1 MLDPIFKRIIEEI
14 KRVTESY
21 KQTKTEEVLLARD
34 WEFIFSEIDGWVVI
48 FCSASNEYG
57 GYWVYPMLY
66 PESKIVTLKES
77 LPSYSINPSS
87 GGYDHVMSGDE
98 HWIEPYWKDNEDLN
112 SSEIPF
118 FFQRHHYGRP
128 KGEENYIEFNQLVT
142 HPLGLH
148 YSELKQALCTVD
160 DSGEE
165 IEKIKIIKEQGVHFV
180 AVRRRTLDKL
190 LHLGKWVLVRYVD
203 FTRHEKNFY
212 NIDGC
217 DIKTVEPKEYEA
229 KYEMRYCKLKYV
241 EFRGAQIKRPLT
253 PKKKVVSFWSDE
265 EEDQKKYASFIVQDW
280 KNKRILEDY
289 SIAPE
294 NFANYFT
301 ESDLPF
307 EISPIYFK
315 PEVLDKYKHNPD
327 KYEMSERSI
336 YCRGG
341 WHLKTY
347 DINEY
352 NQVHTYAIYLGRL
365 PYSEQLHWLQYN
377 VKSKGGISKRAFKTD
392 MEGDFPDSRSELEEL
407 KVALHNLES
416 IKIIDLEGRLWA
428 PKGGSWENASKGLH
442 LVQTEN
448 PNQWHDFV
456 IALANTVNEGFQK
469 KTLSKIAST
478 LGSENMTLGTLG
490 LIKFIL
496 NANGR
501 KDLIEETHTVL
512 NELQQRRSQGKAH
525 GAWKTPNG
533 SLITDSKDR
542 LIKTT
547 KAITKLCEFFE
558 TLKIN

>member
-1 MLDPIFKRIIEEI
+1 
-14 KRVTESY
+14 
-21 KQTKTEEVLLARD
+21 
-34 WEFIFSEIDGWVVI
+34 
-48 FCSASNEYG
+48 
-57 GYWVYPMLY
+57 MLY
-66 PESKIVTLKES
+66 PESRIATLKES

-98 HWIEPYWKDNEDLN
+98 HWIEPYCKDNEDLN

-118 FFQRHHYGRP
+118 FFQRDHYGRP

-148 YSELKQALCTVD
+148 FSEQKQALCTVD
-160 DSGEE
+160 DNGEE
-165 IEKIKIIKEQGVHFV
+165 IEKIKIIKEQGVHIV
-180 AVRRRTLDKL
+180 AIRRRTLDKL
-190 LHLGKWVLVRYVD
+190 LYLGKWVLVRYVD

-217 DIKTVEPKEYEA
+217 EINTVEPKEYEA
-229 KYEMRYCKLKYV
+229 KYETRYCKLKYV
-241 EFRGAQIKRPLT
+241 EFRGAQIERPLS
-253 PKKKVVSFWSDE
+253 PKKKVLSLWSDE
-265 EEDQKKYASFIVQDW
+265 EDDEKKYASFIVQDW
-280 KNKRILEDY
+280 KNKRILEEY

-341 WHLKTY
+341 WHLKTF

-352 NQVHTYAIYLGRL
+352 NQVHTYAIYLSRL
-365 PYSEQLHWLQYN
+365 PYSEQLHWLQFN
-377 VKSKGGISKRAFKTD
+377 VKPKGGISKRAFKTD

-407 KVALHNLES
+407 KVALHTLES
-416 IKIIDLEGRLWA
+416 LKIVDIDGILWT

-442 LVQTEN
+442 LVHTEN

-456 IALANTVNEGFQK
+456 IALANTVIEGLQK
-469 KTLSKIAST
+469 KTLLKIASS
-478 LGSENMTLGTLG
+478 LGNENKVLGTLG

-496 NANGR
+496 KASGHE
-501 KDLIEETHTVL
+501 DLIEETHTVL

-525 GAWKTPNG
+525 GAWKTPVG
-533 SLITDSKDR
+533 SLITDSKER

-547 KAITKLCEFFE
+547 SAITKLCDFFK
-558 TLKIN
+558 TLKLN